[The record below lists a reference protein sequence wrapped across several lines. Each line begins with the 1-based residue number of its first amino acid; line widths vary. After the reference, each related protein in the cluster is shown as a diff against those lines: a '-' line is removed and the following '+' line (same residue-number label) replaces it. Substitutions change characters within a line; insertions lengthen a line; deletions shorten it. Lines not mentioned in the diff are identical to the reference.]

1 MPNFGDLFGG
11 SNIKSIQSGV
21 IEVGSYADQ
30 QSIAITPVN
39 PAWAVPALLGVSGF
53 LNDMNTGGLY
63 TANGYVQLTG
73 GGMSMTAFS
82 PRRGLYADPRRISWV
97 LVEYYPS

>member
-21 IEVGSYADQ
+21 IELGLHVNQ
-30 QSIAITPVN
+30 QSVAITPVN
-39 PAWAVPALLGVSGF
+39 PAWAVPSLLGVFGILTSVSGD
-53 LNDMNTGGLY
+53 LIPS
-63 TANGYVQLTG
+63 NGYVQLTG
-73 GGMSMTAFS
+73 GGTSMTAFAPS
-82 PRRGLYADPRRISWV
+82 EGYAYSRRFSWV